1 MLLRLR
7 QICSHTSLITEEK
20 DVIVDDNLEDADKN
34 DEDELIQAHRVAGP
48 DFVNKLKT
56 KLREVAVER
65 IAAEK
70 EVSFW
75 FPNFCVGVN
84 VRYYCSR
91 PMRPLRMKNVRF
103 ALTCSISR
111 WSLRACTFS
120 VVNA

>member
-20 DVIVDDNLEDADKN
+20 DVIVDDNLEEADKN

-48 DFVNKLKT
+48 DFVSKLKT

-70 EVSFW
+70 EVS
-75 FPNFCVGVN
+75 
-84 VRYYCSR
+84 
-91 PMRPLRMKNVRF
+91 
-103 ALTCSISR
+103 
-111 WSLRACTFS
+111 
-120 VVNA
+120 